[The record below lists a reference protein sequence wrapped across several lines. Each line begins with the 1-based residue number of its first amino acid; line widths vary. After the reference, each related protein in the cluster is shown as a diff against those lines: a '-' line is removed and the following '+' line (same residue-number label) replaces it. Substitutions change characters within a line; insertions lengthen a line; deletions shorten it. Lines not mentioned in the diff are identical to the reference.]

1 MKKVIIIK
9 KGMKQLTLEE
19 VGINN
24 TYMQI
29 NIKHDFYYINSFEL
43 KFNLIWFNG
52 FELKTK
58 SKVQSIN
65 IIS

>member
-43 KFNLIWFNG
+43 KFNLI
-52 FELKTK
+52 
-58 SKVQSIN
+58 
-65 IIS
+65 

>member
-1 MKKVIIIK
+1 
-9 KGMKQLTLEE
+9 MKQLTLEE

-29 NIKHDFYYINSFEL
+29 NIKNNFYYIDSLEF

-65 IIS
+65 KIS